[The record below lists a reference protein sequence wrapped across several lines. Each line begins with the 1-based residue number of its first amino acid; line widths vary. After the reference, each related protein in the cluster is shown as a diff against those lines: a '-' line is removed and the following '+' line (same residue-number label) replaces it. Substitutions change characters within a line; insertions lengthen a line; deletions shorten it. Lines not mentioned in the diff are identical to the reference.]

1 MFIGGTDAKAE
12 APILWPPD
20 AKSQLIGK
28 DPDAGKDEGRRR
40 RGKPRT
46 RWLDGITDSMD
57 MSPLRSSVYSCYLFL
72 TSSASVRSILFLS
85 FIVPIFG
92 WNAPFYLSNFLED
105 ISLIFLKISLV
116 FPNLFSSYIS
126 LHCSLR
132 KAFSSLLAILWYSAF
147 RWVYLSFYLLL
158 LLLFFSQL
166 FVRPPQT
173 TILHFQI
180 SFSWGW
186 FWSLPSVQ
194 YYKPPSIILQAL
206 CQI

>member
-1 MFIGGTDAKAE
+1 MLKLNLQYFGPLVGRADSLE
-12 APILWPPD
+12 NILME

-92 WNAPFYLSNFLED
+92 
-105 ISLIFLKISLV
+105 
-116 FPNLFSSYIS
+116 
-126 LHCSLR
+126 
-132 KAFSSLLAILWYSAF
+132 
-147 RWVYLSFYLLL
+147 
-158 LLLFFSQL
+158 
-166 FVRPPQT
+166 
-173 TILHFQI
+173 
-180 SFSWGW
+180 
-186 FWSLPSVQ
+186 
-194 YYKPPSIILQAL
+194 
-206 CQI
+206 